1 MTEGA
6 PPASP
11 PPPAGADDAVGRE
24 SGREAPRPRMAKRVI
39 FVVDPM
45 CSWCWGFA
53 PVIRAIDGHLAG
65 RAFMHLVVGGL
76 RVGTDRAMTD
86 KDKAYVRHHWEEVAK
101 TTGQPFSF
109 DFFDREGFVYD
120 TGPACHAVVTV
131 RSLNPPTALPYL
143 EAVHRAFYVD
153 GRDTTDAE
161 TLAAVA
167 EPLGIDAEAFRTAYA
182 TSETVEATNADF
194 QLARAL
200 GATGFPTVVCMEEGG
215 DYGYLTM
222 GYRPFEDL
230 ETPLET
236 WLESG

>member
-6 PPASP
+6 PPP
-11 PPPAGADDAVGRE
+11 PVPVDGTDTRANE
-24 SGREAPRPRMAKRVI
+24 REAPRPDMGKRVF
-39 FVVDPM
+39 FVADPM

-53 PVIRAIDGHLAG
+53 PVIRAIDGRLGG
-65 RAFMHLVVGGL
+65 RASLRVVVGGL
-76 RVGTDRAMTD
+76 RVGTDRIMTE

-131 RSLNPPTALPYL
+131 RSLDPPSALPYL
-143 EAVHRAFYVD
+143 EALHKAFYVD
-153 GRDTTDAE
+153 GRDTTDAD

-167 EPLGIDAEAFRTAYA
+167 ESLGVDADAFRAVFA
-182 TSETVEATNADF
+182 APEVVEATNADF
-194 QLARAL
+194 RLARTL
-200 GATGFPTVVCMEEGG
+200 GVTGFPTVVCVDEGG
-215 DYGYLTM
+215 AYGYLTM

-230 ETPLET
+230 DSPLQA
-236 WLESG
+236 WLSDA